1 MANAAEHIETNIPR
15 AAPSDSA
22 AEVRRRLAAQCHAS
36 VEAIYLVDESGRLTG
51 VVALSA
57 LLPAADSVQ
66 VGALPAIMPV
76 VVAPEDDEERVATVA
91 FESGLTDVP
100 VVDPAGR
107 LLGIVPARVVIGI
120 LRHEHV
126 EDIRRMAGVLAQDR
140 RSRRALEE
148 QPWHRL
154 QHRLPW
160 LLVGLAGSA
169 VATYIMSRYE
179 LLMNEVVAVAFFVPA
194 LVYLADAIGT
204 QTEAASVRFLSF
216 GQPQLGRLVVGEVV
230 TGLLIGLS
238 LGAAAFP
245 VIALLFDNVRLAIAV
260 CVSLAAAGT
269 IASTTGI
276 VLPWLLWRAGQDPAL
291 GSGPLGT
298 IIQDVLSLLIYF
310 SVVSVVMN

>member
-1 MANAAEHIETNIPR
+1 MANAADHIETNIPR
-15 AAPSDSA
+15 AEPSESTSA
-22 AEVRRRLAAQCHAS
+22 VRQRLAAERHTV
-36 VEAIYLVDESGRLTG
+36 VEAVYVVDKSGRLVG
-51 VVALSA
+51 VVPLSA
-57 LLPAADSVQ
+57 LLPAADAVQ
-66 VGALPAIMPV
+66 VGTLTTAVPAT
-76 VVAPEDDEERVATVA
+76 VAPEDDEERVATVA
-91 FESGLTDVP
+91 FESGLADVP
-100 VVDPAGR
+100 IVDPVGR
-107 LLGIVPARVVIGI
+107 LLGVVPAKAVIGI

-126 EDIRRMAGVLAQDR
+126 EDMRRMAGVLAQDR
-140 RSRRALEE
+140 RTRRALEE

-160 LLVGLAGSA
+160 LLVGLAGSSL
-169 VATYIMSRYE
+169 ATYIMLRFE
-179 LLMNEVVAVAFFVPA
+179 DLLNKIVAVAFFVPA

-204 QTEAASVRFLSF
+204 QTEAAAVRFLSF
-216 GQPQLGRLVVGEVV
+216 GQPRLGRLVIGELV

-245 VIALLFDNVRLAIAV
+245 AIVLLFDDVRLAFAV

-269 IASTTGI
+269 IATTTAI

-310 SVVSVVMN
+310 TVVSAVMT